1 MSIIKKT
8 YEGLKGLISGMAL
21 TVYYFVR
28 FDKVITQQYP
38 ENRDKLKLPPRSRS
52 RIELVFDEKSG
63 NFRCIAC
70 GLCVRACPNN
80 SIEVVRGKDPQT
92 QKPKLE
98 KFVYHFERCVVCG
111 LCVDACKS
119 DALTMSNKFENAVY
133 DSSQLT
139 IILNDLPESFKK
151 KSENKSETVTG
162 QKSNETEKAVES
174 KPQQTGNVQENL
186 KPQQVD
192 PSIKVQK

>member
-1 MSIIKKT
+1 MSNIIKKA
-8 YEGLKGLISGMAL
+8 YDGLKGLLSGMAL
-21 TVYYFVR
+21 TFNYFVK

-38 ENRDKLKLPPRSRS
+38 ENRDKLKLPPRARS

-63 NFRCIAC
+63 SFRCIAC

-80 SIEVVRGKDPQT
+80 SIEVIRGKDPQT

-119 DALTMSNKFENAVY
+119 DALKMESKFENAVY

-139 IILNDLPESFKK
+139 IILNEIPASFKK
-151 KSENKSETVTG
+151 IPETKPEPVVSETKSENQNKEIESVSNEQSG
-162 QKSNETEKAVES
+162 QKAES
-174 KPQQTGNVQENL
+174 SL
-186 KPQQVD
+186 
-192 PSIKVQK
+192 KVQK